1 MVRTKFTVMVLGL
14 LLFVLCPAAFAQ
26 LETGQIT
33 GRVTDPNGAV
43 VPGAAVSVK
52 SAETGAARNVTADEE
67 GVYTVTN
74 LLPGL
79 YDVTVEAQ
87 NFAKSTQRVQVTVG
101 SRASLETQLSVTA
114 ITGETVNVVAGT
126 GVEVNTQTQEL
137 SNVVTGEQLRELPTV
152 TRNPYDLVQLSGNAA
167 TDDPSTSQ
175 NDTAGT
181 ATYRGAGVSLNGQR
195 AASTNILLDGAD
207 NNNSYTAT
215 VGQLI
220 PLDSVQEFRVV
231 TSNFSAEYGRASGGV
246 VNVATRAG
254 SNAFHGTAY
263 AFNRISR
270 LASNGFDNNAKDLAR
285 GVFARN
291 Q

>member
-1 MVRTKFTVMVLGL
+1 MARIKFKVVALAA
-14 LLFVLCPAAFAQ
+14 LLFALSATAFAQ

-43 VPGAAVSVK
+43 VPGAAGAVK
-52 SAETGAARNVTADEE
+52 SVETGAVRNSTADEE
-67 GVYTVTN
+67 GIYTVTN

-87 NFAKSTQRVQVTVG
+87 SFAKSTQRVQVTVG
-101 SRASLETQLSVTA
+101 ARASLDTQLSV
-114 ITGETVNVVAGT
+114 TVNVVAGS

-137 SNVVTGEQLRELPTV
+137 SNVVSGEQIRELPTI
-152 TRNPYDLVQLSGNAA
+152 TRNPYNLVQLSGNAA

-175 NDTAGT
+175 NDAGGT

-207 NNNSYTAT
+207 NNDAYRAG
-215 VGQLI
+215 VGTHI

-231 TSNFSAEYGRASGGV
+231 TSNFSAEYGRATGGI
-246 VNVATRAG
+246 VNVATSSG
-254 SNAFHGTAY
+254 SNARSEERRVGKEC
-263 AFNRISR
+263 RSR
-270 LASNGFDNNAKDLAR
+270 W
-285 GVFARN
+285 
-291 Q
+291 